1 MATAKTMTPVIAKLK
16 AWGAHRIVACVILA
30 SAEGL
35 RALHEAHPD
44 VEGVCYPSRR
54 WTISARWWF
63 VAWSRRRRDRL
74 FGATGVLS
82 AKDIVAN
89 EALEKQLALGATYAW
104 EEAGA
109 RPTRPRRPRLILLKV

>member
-1 MATAKTMTPVIAKLK
+1 M
-16 AWGAHRIVACVILA
+16 
-30 SAEGL
+30 
-35 RALHEAHPD
+35 HEAHPD
-44 VEGVCYPSRR
+44 VEVYAIQVDGRL
-54 WTISARWWF
+54 ARDGGLLPGLGD
-63 VAWSRRRRDRL
+63 AGDRL

-109 RPTRPRRPRLILLKV
+109 RPTRPRRPRRRCAAPCTSR